1 MPLID
6 HLLGSPALRKAVWK
20 LWYPFLTRRLHDE
33 GVVFLNYAYETDPP
47 LGVPLAPQ
55 DEPHRF
61 CAQLYHHVGSLAA
74 LRGKSVLEVSCGHG
88 GGASYL
94 TRTFEPS
101 KYTGLDLNP
110 AGIAFCRRRHALPG
124 LEFIQGDAEN
134 LPFAD
139 ASFDAVIN
147 VEASHCYPDFPRFLM
162 EVARVLK
169 PGGHFL
175 YADFRFKDSIPA
187 WEAAIAECPLEME
200 TATDIGPCVI
210 RGLERNSASSQA
222 LLDRKLPRFL
232 HQLGRDFAGVK
243 GSRVYNA
250 LAEGQL
256 SYRSYRFVKTEA
268 GFDKNPGLP

>member
-1 MPLID
+1 MPIID

-20 LWYPFLTRRLHDE
+20 LWYPFLTRRLHKE
-33 GVVFLNYAYETDPP
+33 NVVFLNYAFESDPP
-47 LGVPLAPQ
+47 LGIPLAAE

-61 CAQLYHHVGSLAA
+61 CAQLYHHVGSLAE
-74 LRGKSVLEVSCGHG
+74 LRGQSVLEVSCGHG

-94 TRTFEPS
+94 TRTFSP
-101 KYTGLDLNP
+101 KHYTALDLNP
-110 AGIAFCRRRHALPG
+110 TGIAFCRSRHQLQG
-124 LEFIQGDAEN
+124 LEFVQGDAEQ

-139 ASFDAVIN
+139 ASFDVVIN
-147 VEASHCYPDFPRFLM
+147 VEASHCYPNFPRFLA

-169 PGGHFL
+169 PGGHFI

-187 WEAAIAECPLEME
+187 WEQALADGPLHME
-200 TATDIGPCVI
+200 LFTDIGPCVI

-222 LLDRKLPRFL
+222 LLDRNLPQCL

-250 LAEGQL
+250 LVGENL
-256 SYRSYRFVKTEA
+256 SYRSYRFTKTDQ
-268 GFDKNPGLP
+268 GI